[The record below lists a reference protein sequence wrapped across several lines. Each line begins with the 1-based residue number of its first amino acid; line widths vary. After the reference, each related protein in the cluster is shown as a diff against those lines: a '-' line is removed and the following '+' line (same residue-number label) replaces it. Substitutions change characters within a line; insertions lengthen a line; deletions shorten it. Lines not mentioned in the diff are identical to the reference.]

1 MYFAVFNAATADFR
15 AVLGLESSFFLLDT
29 FPFSFSLHLKSIKI
43 YNLKDLRVPTFIPFE
58 VDDIKKTKKAT
69 KRKRVAQPDSK
80 PNKRKAKKVVD
91 KVNGTLDDFIVADAK
106 VEKPTQENEIWV
118 GAAVKRERPSRCNY
132 AYVLGTLKAVESLK
146 SNTAPFTVNT
156 TCRDL
161 PRAIAGRG
169 KNFHYTDLSEQIR
182 DAIKENGQNIQVR
195 HLSGRTST
203 LEHKI
208 AMVLAKDALELHL
221 KPEEEIVE
229 EKVVEEKT
237 TVEEETI
244 HEEPVDSLKEEIL
257 TAEILIP
264 NGDENKENQVSNLVV
279 GEAEQTFD
287 EVITT
292 TTTTIVTKEV
302 TLETKVDYTVSE
314 KNEGSS
320 SEAMDLDQKSL
331 QEADTPSSSWASRF
345 GIRGLLDVLY
355 APFKTR
361 KSS

>member
-1 MYFAVFNAATADFR
+1 M
-15 AVLGLESSFFLLDT
+15 
-29 FPFSFSLHLKSIKI
+29 
-43 YNLKDLRVPTFIPFE
+43 
-58 VDDIKKTKKAT
+58 
-69 KRKRVAQPDSK
+69 
-80 PNKRKAKKVVD
+80 
-91 KVNGTLDDFIVADAK
+91 
-106 VEKPTQENEIWV
+106 
-118 GAAVKRERPSRCNY
+118 
-132 AYVLGTLKAVESLK
+132 
-146 SNTAPFTVNT
+146 
-156 TCRDL
+156 
-161 PRAIAGRG
+161 
-169 KNFHYTDLSEQIR
+169 
-182 DAIKENGQNIQVR
+182 
-195 HLSGRTST
+195 
-203 LEHKI
+203 
-208 AMVLAKDALELHL
+208 
-221 KPEEEIVE
+221 
-229 EKVVEEKT
+229 
-237 TVEEETI
+237 
-244 HEEPVDSLKEEIL
+244 